1 VYRDRFRGEATS
13 SVSFLRLFGGEMS
26 TPSDSPDL
34 KGGRPPAVKVGGMR
48 VVQHK
53 RVTGE
58 SEKTEEEKPAEE
70 VAENEKNENE
80 EVVEK
85 DPSTEEVAAS
95 SYHKSDRDFPKEA
108 IHSYHVKPLPGKD
121 LNAHAHQKPQ
131 HHHIQQPR
139 KDWMRR
145 FSLVFTS
152 VVGPNEGVGVGW

>member
-1 VYRDRFRGEATS
+1 
-13 SVSFLRLFGGEMS
+13 MS

-53 RVTGE
+53 QVKSE
-58 SEKTEEEKPAEE
+58 SEKTEEEKPADDVAEN
-70 VAENEKNENE
+70 AENEKNETE

-85 DPSTEEVAAS
+85 DPTTEEVAAS

-108 IHSYHVKPLPGKD
+108 IHSFHVKPLPGKD
-121 LNAHAHQKPQ
+121 LNTHAHQKPQ

-145 FSLVFTS
+145 FSLVFIL
-152 VVGPNEGVGVGW
+152 VVGPNEGVGVGLVTFTSYGLAKDI

>member
-1 VYRDRFRGEATS
+1 
-13 SVSFLRLFGGEMS
+13 MS

-53 RVTGE
+53 QVKSE
-58 SEKTEEEKPAEE
+58 SEKTEEEK
-70 VAENEKNENE
+70 NETE

-85 DPSTEEVAAS
+85 DPTTEEVAAS

-108 IHSYHVKPLPGKD
+108 IHSFHVKPLPGKD
-121 LNAHAHQKPQ
+121 LNTHAHQKPQ

-139 KDWMRR
+139 KD
-145 FSLVFTS
+145 
-152 VVGPNEGVGVGW
+152 